1 MIFDTAPATILLKEG
16 VPMRAIAD
24 MLGHARSSTTAN
36 IYAHVMDAVGRDGAA
51 RMQAFVTQRAR
62 T

>member
-1 MIFDTAPATILLKEG
+1 
-16 VPMRAIAD
+16 MRAIAD

-36 IYAHVMDAVGRDGAA
+36 IYAHVMDEVGRDGAA
-51 RMQAFVTQRAR
+51 RMQAFVAQPAR